1 MRIIIYMTL
10 PYFCQFSVTSA
21 YSVLEIGSFSFHSD
35 QSCRL
40 GFAHLGMQLMERIA
54 LRSLWFSRFMY
65 LYSCNLMSRAFYV
78 FRCMNASDGKNSV
91 EIFGVQVLSE
101 LQSWLIFLHVVCQ
114 HRQSDNTLK
123 CLGRG

>member
-91 EIFGVQVLSE
+91 EIFIVFKFFFFRITKLASYAIFIYMLSV
-101 LQSWLIFLHVVCQ
+101 SMMI
-114 HRQSDNTLK
+114 R
-123 CLGRG
+123 